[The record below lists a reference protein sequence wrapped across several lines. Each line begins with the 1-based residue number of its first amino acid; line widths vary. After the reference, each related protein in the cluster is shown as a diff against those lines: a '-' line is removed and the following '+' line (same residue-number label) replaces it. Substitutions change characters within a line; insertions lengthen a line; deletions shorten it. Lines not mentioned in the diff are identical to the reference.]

1 MSAAQALAYAHAV
14 NLRAA
19 DVPSMGSRGR
29 AELVNH
35 PGGVSAFLHCAGMPA
50 GELVLA
56 IHSPLFV
63 DSGRSVRS
71 TVALMPSEALAKAYV
86 SALASRRG
94 RLCLLAQQPKGVQGR
109 SVSAVPAVPGTL
121 IGHQAVGIRE
131 RASIGVSRGGAPALA
146 VISDTFVFAS
156 GPAVIK
162 LIVDATGKTPPAP
175 ALSAEQKLL
184 SLLYSRAAAH
194 RPSPRGLR
202 AV

>member
-1 MSAAQALAYAHAV
+1 MSAAQTLAYAHAI

-19 DVPSMGSRGR
+19 DVPGMRSRGR

-35 PGGVSAFLHCAGMPA
+35 PRGVSAFLRCAGMPA
-50 GELVLA
+50 GELVA
-56 IHSPLFV
+56 AVHSPLFV
-63 DSGRSVRS
+63 DPGRSLRS

-86 SALASRRG
+86 SAVASRRG
-94 RLCLLAQQPKGVQGR
+94 RLCLLAQQPKGVQHR
-109 SVSAVPAVPGTL
+109 RVSAVPAVPGTL

-131 RASIGVSRGGAPALA
+131 RASIGVNRRGAPALA

-156 GPAVIK
+156 GPALIK
-162 LIVDATGKTPPAP
+162 LIVDGTDKTPP
-175 ALSAEQKLL
+175 ALSAEHTLL